1 MMKRSASREKD
12 SRISFRRLP
21 HLARKSF
28 DGASMALDAD
38 YAARLAPGAPR
49 VILLIAFGASGRGYS
64 SGILKKTSVF
74 LQSKAHIK
82 RGMYKMQ
89 PPFRFL

>member
-21 HLARKSF
+21 HLARKSL
-28 DGASMALDAD
+28 DGAAIALDAA

-49 VILLIAFGASGRGYS
+49 VNLWIAFSLKAGEVHYS
-64 SGILKKTSVF
+64 
-74 LQSKAHIK
+74 IK
-82 RGMYKMQ
+82 QMNGEA
-89 PPFRFL
+89 P